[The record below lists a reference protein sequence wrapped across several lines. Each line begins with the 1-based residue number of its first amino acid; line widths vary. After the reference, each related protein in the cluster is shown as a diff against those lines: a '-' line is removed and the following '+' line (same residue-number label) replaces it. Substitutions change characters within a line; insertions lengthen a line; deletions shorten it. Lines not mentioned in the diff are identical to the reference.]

1 MTRDPVALALDSPV
15 QSAVGQ
21 GWDRLLLL
29 GRGVPP
35 LLSDVPSSPAAP
47 QGWLGLWGMGRGLA

>member
-1 MTRDPVALALDSPV
+1 MTRDPMALALDSPM

-29 GRGVPP
+29 G
-35 LLSDVPSSPAAP
+35 
-47 QGWLGLWGMGRGLA
+47 WGGAFSVV

>member
-1 MTRDPVALALDSPV
+1 MTGESVAQALDSPV

-29 GRGVPP
+29 GRGVPS
-35 LLSDVPSSPAAP
+35 LLSDVSSPAAL
-47 QGWLGLWGMGRGLA
+47 QGGLRLWGVGRGLT